1 MTAIDARTPLFALV
15 ALVLGCYHPAPPVS
29 APLVLQTYQL
39 FFEQALGHEDTLALA
54 AAVAPEFVF
63 HARGDSARIPRSDL
77 LRLVGPI
84 RRGFPDIQFHV
95 QSVVST
101 GDTSAVRLIFTGTH
115 RGMWQGIAPT
125 GRRVTVTET
134 FFCRSE
140 AARLAECWQEWD
152 EYGLR
157 QQLTSAR

>member
-1 MTAIDARTPLFALV
+1 MRRP
-15 ALVLGCYHPAPPVS
+15 VLGLIGLLLGCHHIVPPAS
-29 APLVLQTYQL
+29 KAAAPYTTYRL
-39 FFEQALGHEDTLALA
+39 FFEEALGHEDTLALA
-54 AAVAPEFVF
+54 AAVTPEFVF
-63 HARGDSARIPRSDL
+63 HARGDSARIPRDAL
-77 LRLVGPI
+77 LRLAGPI

-115 RGMWQGIAPT
+115 RGTWQGIAPT

-134 FFCRSE
+134 FFCRSQ
-140 AARLAECWQEWD
+140 RTQLAECWQEWD

-157 QQLTSAR
+157 QQLTEAR